1 MLGRNLMSR
10 INVLLL
16 FSVLSAKTTKI
27 LLIIFLIFFIVL
39 GMERKFFDQSQ
50 MEDLTFLNTIEHI
63 LCSSRQKH
71 GRKKKAFMGPGKV
84 FVSNQWLI
92 LGGEC

>member
-1 MLGRNLMSR
+1 MSQ

-27 LLIIFLIFFIVL
+27 ILIVFVSVVL
-39 GMERKFFDQSQ
+39 GVGRKFFGQSQ
-50 MEDLTFLNTIEHI
+50 MQDLPFMNTIEHI
-63 LCSSRQKH
+63 LCSSSQKH

>member
-1 MLGRNLMSR
+1 MADKR
-10 INVLLL
+10 
-16 FSVLSAKTTKI
+16 FA
-27 LLIIFLIFFIVL
+27 IIFGAFCQNYQNNTNCFNSVVL
-39 GMERKFFDQSQ
+39 GVERKFFDQLQ
-50 MEDLTFLNTIEHI
+50 MEDLPFMNTIEHI